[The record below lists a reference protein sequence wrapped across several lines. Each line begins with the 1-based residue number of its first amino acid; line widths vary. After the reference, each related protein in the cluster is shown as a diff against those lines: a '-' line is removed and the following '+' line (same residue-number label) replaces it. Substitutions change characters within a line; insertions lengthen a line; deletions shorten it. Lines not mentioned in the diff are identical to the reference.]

1 MFKLLKNRY
10 FLLGLICVIG
20 FTILLGQ
27 LAYITVKMGD
37 TYYTLSMERKS
48 VELLL
53 KGSRGNILDRNGIP
67 MAVNKQIF
75 VVELARER
83 IPTKDNELNQLLY
96 DIIKIIEDN
105 DDINRL
111 VDNIPIK
118 IRENGQLY
126 YVWEDKDA
134 EVQNKEFERWKKDA
148 GVKEYLS
155 PAEMLNHLRERFEVD
170 SSLPDDIARR
180 IVSIRL
186 DIYMNRYRPNP
197 IRVATDVN
205 QKTIAQIEAYSG
217 QLPGLQVSVET
228 ARYYPM
234 GDVAAHIIGYVGSIS
249 TEDVEEYKSN
259 GIDLKEAGYD
269 LSVDRIGKRGI
280 EKYAEKWLTANTKD
294 KHGRMWAE
302 VNSTGKVV
310 RVLEEE
316 PPEDGNDVML
326 TLDSRL
332 QKIAEDILGEEIQK
346 MADGEEPYVGDKYA
360 PLAERGAAV
369 VIDVNTGEV
378 LVLASYPSFD
388 INLFIPSISNED
400 FDSLLEA
407 KGKPLTSVAFQE
419 RFAPGSVFKMM
430 VGIAGLMEGKISL
443 HEQIYD
449 AYRYDKYSKGQ
460 GPRCWA
466 RPGYHGR
473 EDFVDALKH
482 SCDYFFYEV
491 ADRLGIEKL
500 GEWGK
505 RFGLEGNTGLEIEEV
520 ASSIGGPERKA
531 YDNRFNIIYGIR
543 KYMTEAGCFKDVD
556 PDTQNEHIQRLA
568 DLPYDTPGLE
578 IMDIIQNELGYFN
591 EDGDKSF
598 LRQQRAKLADLAN
611 KIKYNVLIPYKKWN
625 PLETVMSGIGQGY
638 VQVTPLALARYVA
651 AVANGGKVLEAH
663 VTKAVVSPEGDI
675 IDETRPVVV
684 NELDVDERYIEAARE
699 GMYKVVK
706 DRSAS
711 GGGAG
716 TAVSYFADI
725 DPSITLGG
733 KTGTAQTSGHTDP
746 EERSRR
752 NTAVFVAFTPYED
765 PEIAVA
771 VMIPNGRTASNAGLI
786 ARRIIEEYYRVKNTQ
801 RSFDSINDVNQL
813 KQ

>member
-1 MFKLLKNRY
+1 MLKLLKNRY
-10 FLLGLICVIG
+10 FLFGVICVIG

-53 KGSRGNILDRNGIP
+53 KGSRGNIYDRNGIP
-67 MAVNKQIF
+67 MAMNKQFF

-83 IPTKDNELNQLLY
+83 IPSKDEELNQLIY
-96 DIIKIIEDN
+96 DVIRVIEDN
-105 DDINRL
+105 GDTDRL
-111 VDNIPIK
+111 MDNIPIK
-118 IRENGQLY
+118 MRENGQLY
-126 YVWEDKDA
+126 YIWEEKDI
-134 EVQNKEFERWKKDA
+134 EVQRKEFERWKKNA
-148 GVKEYLS
+148 GIKVDLS
-155 PAEMLNHLRERFEVD
+155 APEMLKYLRERFKI
-170 SSLPDDIARR
+170 DDALSDDVARR
-180 IVSIRL
+180 MISIRL

-205 QKTIAQIEAYSG
+205 QKTVAQIEAYSS

-228 ARYYPM
+228 GRYYPM
-234 GDVAAHIIGYVGSIS
+234 GEVAAHIIGYVGSIS
-249 TEDVEEYKSN
+249 TEDIEEYKAK

-294 KHGRMWAE
+294 KHGKMWAE

-310 RVLEEE
+310 RVLREE
-316 PPEDGNDVML
+316 PPEDGNSVIL

-332 QKIAEDILGEEIQK
+332 QKAAEDILGEEIQK
-346 MADGEEPYVGDKYA
+346 MANGDPPYTGDKYA

-369 VIDVNTGEV
+369 VLDVNTGEV

-388 INLFIPSISNED
+388 LNLFIPSISNEE
-400 FDSLLEA
+400 FKQLLEG

-419 RFAPGSVFKMM
+419 RFAPGSVFKML

-449 AYRYDKYSKGQ
+449 AYMYDKYSKGQ

-466 RPGYHGR
+466 RPGYHGN
-473 EDFVDALKH
+473 EDFMDAIKH

-491 ADRLGIEKL
+491 ADRLGIEKIN
-500 GEWGK
+500 EWGK
-505 RFGLEGNTGLEIEEV
+505 RFGLDGYTGLEIEEV
-520 ASSIGGPERKA
+520 ESSIGGPERKY

-543 KYMTEAGCFKDVD
+543 KYMTDAGCFDGVD
-556 PDTQNEHIQRLA
+556 PETQEQHIQRLA

-578 IMDIIQNELGYFN
+578 IMEIIREELGYFN
-591 EDGDKSF
+591 EEGDKDF
-598 LRQQRAKLADLAN
+598 LRRQQIKLSDLTN

-625 PLETVMSGIGQGY
+625 PLETVITGIGQGY
-638 VQVTPLALARYVA
+638 VQVTPLALARYIA
-651 AVANGGKVLEAH
+651 ALANGGKVLEAH
-663 VTKAVVSPEGDI
+663 VTKAVVSPEGNI
-675 IDETRPVVV
+675 INETRPVVV
-684 NELDVDERYIEAARE
+684 NEVGADEKYIDAARQA
-699 GMYKVVK
+699 MHKVIY
-706 DRSAS
+706 DRSVA

-716 TAVSYFADI
+716 TAISYFADI

-752 NTAVFVAFTPYED
+752 NTAVFVAFTPYEE

-771 VMIPNGRTASNAGLI
+771 VMIPNGRTASNAGWI
-786 ARRIIEEYYRVKNTQ
+786 VRRIIEEYYRIKNTQ
-801 RSFDSINDVNQL
+801 RSFEKVYDVNRL